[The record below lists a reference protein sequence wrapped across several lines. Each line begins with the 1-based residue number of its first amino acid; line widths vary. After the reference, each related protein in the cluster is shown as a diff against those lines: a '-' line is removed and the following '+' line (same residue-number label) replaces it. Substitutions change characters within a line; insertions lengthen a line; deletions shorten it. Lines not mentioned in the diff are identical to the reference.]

1 MTPLNPEAGGQ
12 GLAVAAGSKGDELL
26 GWSGP
31 QRDFFGLPLLLTAP
45 LSSAVPV
52 NTEQRIGACRSPVE
66 QHHLSELL

>member
-12 GLAVAAGSKGDELL
+12 GLPVPAGSKGDELL

-31 QRDFFGLPLLLTAP
+31 QRDFFDLPLVLMAP

-52 NTEQRIGACRSPVE
+52 NTE
-66 QHHLSELL
+66 